1 MRKLTHPH
9 IVQYYGAQTL
19 TTDQDECLEIFIEY
33 CPGGSLTSLRRRI
46 DKVSGKLPIK
56 LVREYTR
63 QALEGL
69 RYLHEQRLVH
79 RDIKG
84 DNLLIGARGEVKL
97 ADFGCSKRIDTL
109 VSHTHGC
116 RTFVVTPFWLAPE
129 VILRVGAK
137 KPPHDGGVESPQSE
151 DSAGLDYAGYG
162 TPADIWS
169 MGCVVLEML
178 GRNPW
183 PKCAN
188 MWSTIYTI
196 SQSHGAPTGTPKN
209 CEPKLSSFFSS
220 IFQRDPSRRHSAVE
234 LLQHDWMVCP
244 PGNCK
249 TQWTDRTIINIFCY
263 RGIFMESKLH
273 SYGVYFIFNVVQ
285 NPTWTSRRSPSPT
298 HFRPTRMAHR
308 APLVLTLTMFP

>member
-1 MRKLTHPH
+1 MKVIALGRQSVDNGGLSSLNNEIELMRKLTHPH

-116 RTFVVTPFWLAPE
+116 RTFVGTPFWLAPE

-183 PKCAN
+183 PECAN

-220 IFQRDPSRRHSAVE
+220 IFQRYPSRRHSAVE

-244 PGNCK
+244 PGEL
-249 TQWTDRTIINIFCY
+249 QDP
-263 RGIFMESKLH
+263 
-273 SYGVYFIFNVVQ
+273 VD
-285 NPTWTSRRSPSPT
+285 
-298 HFRPTRMAHR
+298 
-308 APLVLTLTMFP
+308 